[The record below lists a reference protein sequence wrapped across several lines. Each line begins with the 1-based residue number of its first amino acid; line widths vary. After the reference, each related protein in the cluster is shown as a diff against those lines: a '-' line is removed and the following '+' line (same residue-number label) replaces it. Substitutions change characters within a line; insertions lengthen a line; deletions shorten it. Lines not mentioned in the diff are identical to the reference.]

1 VGTFW
6 HDLRYTIRV
15 LTRDRGFTAV
25 AVLSL
30 ALGIGA
36 NTAVF
41 TLINALLLRNLP
53 VQHPERLVEL
63 SSVRRDGKIP
73 FSYPTFREVERGQ
86 RVFPGLIGWSP
97 GGMYNV
103 ELNGALSQE
112 HVSAVTGNYY
122 SELGVTPLLGRLL
135 TPEDVNPR
143 NGSTSQVAVLD
154 YEFWQRRFGGN
165 PNVVGQGIRIE
176 GQLFTVL
183 GVTRKWF
190 AGMTPGEPPEVTIPI
205 TAQPLIWGRSLLQGL
220 DDRSLLWVFATG
232 RLKYGITIEQARAQ
246 LQSFWP
252 EVLAA
257 TAPTQTPGLRL
268 QTFLSMGLDVAPAAT
283 GIARDLRSKFTR
295 PLYVLLGIVGLILI
309 VACVNLANLMLARAA
324 ARSHEMSVRVAL
336 GASRWI
342 LARQA
347 LTESLTLSLAGA
359 LLGLAFAYWG
369 SRFLVSLMAQAYL
382 APLTF
387 DLRPDLR
394 VLALTAGAAI
404 LTGILFGLAPAWR
417 ASREDP
423 AAALQQGARG
433 ATGGV
438 GRLSKALIVAQIAL
452 SLVLLAGAGL
462 LGRSFERL
470 SSVDFGFQ
478 KENLLEVTLNPKPGA
493 YQGLDVNAYRM
504 QMITRIASLPG
515 VRSVGFSDNSVPDP
529 EGWRYTAAAMSGD
542 PSASPEAMANL
553 ATISPGF
560 FRTLGIALLRGRDF
574 EWTDD
579 EHHPHLAIVSANLA
593 ARLFPNGNAIGQRIR
608 FGVTPE
614 LQNLEIVGIAS
625 DARVFDL
632 RDASAPIAYVSGLQ
646 YPKGSQWGFL
656 FVRTNE
662 SPESIA
668 RPLADEIELLGDE
681 YASRARTVAQVTGQ
695 FLVPE
700 RVTAVLSGFFAVLAL
715 LLASIGLYGLM
726 SYAVARRT
734 REIGIRVALGAERQ
748 NILWIVLR
756 ETLVLALLG
765 LAIGVPCTLAASRL
779 VAGMLFGVSA
789 NDLPTMAA
797 ASLLLLVVALFAG
810 YLPARRAMGVAPV
823 VALRHE

>member
-6 HDLRYTIRV
+6 HDLRYTVRV

-53 VQHPERLVEL
+53 VRQPERLVEL

-73 FSYPTFREVERGQ
+73 FSFPMFREIERGQ
-86 RVFPGLIGWSP
+86 RVFSGLIGWSP
-97 GGMYNV
+97 GEMYNV
-103 ELNGALSQE
+103 EVNGVLSQE
-112 HVSAVTGNYY
+112 HVRAVTGNYY
-122 SELGVTPLLGRLL
+122 SELGVSPLLGRLI
-135 TPEDVNPR
+135 TPEDVNPH
-143 NGSTSQVAVLD
+143 NGSTSQVAVLG
-154 YEFWQRRFGGN
+154 YEFWQSGFGGALD
-165 PNVVGQGIRIE
+165 VVGKSIRIE
-176 GQLFTVL
+176 GQRFTIL
-183 GVTRKWF
+183 GITRKWF

-205 TAQPLIWGRSLLQGL
+205 TAQPLIWGRSVQVL
-220 DDRSLLWVFATG
+220 DDHSLLWVFATG
-232 RLKYGITIEQARAQ
+232 RLKEGVEIEQARAQ

-252 EVLAA
+252 DVLAA

-268 QTFLSMGLDVAPAAT
+268 QTFLSMGLDIAPAAT
-283 GIARDLRSKFTR
+283 GIAKDLRPKFTR
-295 PLYVLLGIVGLILI
+295 PLYVLLGIVGLILV

-324 ARSHEMSVRVAL
+324 ARSQEMSVRVAL

-342 LARQA
+342 LARQV

-394 VLALTAGAAI
+394 VLALTAGTAI

-417 ASREDP
+417 ASRENP
-423 AAALQQGARG
+423 AAAMQQGARG
-433 ATGGV
+433 AAGGV
-438 GRLSKALIVAQIAL
+438 GRLGKALIVTQIAL

-478 KENLLEVTLNPKPGA
+478 KEHLLEITLNPKPGA

-542 PSASPEAMANL
+542 TGASPEAMANL

-560 FRTLGIALLRGRDF
+560 FGTLGIALLRGRDF

-608 FGVTPE
+608 FGVTPD
-614 LQNLEIVGIAS
+614 LQNLEIVGMAS

-668 RPLADEIELLGDE
+668 RPLVNEIELLGHE
-681 YASRARTVAQVTGQ
+681 YVSRTRTVAQVTGQ

-700 RVTAVLSGFFAVLAL
+700 RVTAVLSGFFAGLAL
-715 LLASIGLYGLM
+715 LLAAVGLYGLM

-734 REIGIRVALGAERQ
+734 REIGIRVALGAERE

-756 ETLVLALLG
+756 ETLALALFG
-765 LAIGVPCTLAASRL
+765 LAIGVPCALAASRL
-779 VAGMLFGVSA
+779 VAGMLFGVSP
-789 NDLPTMAA
+789 NDLSTMAA
-797 ASLLLLVVALFAG
+797 VCVLLLIVALVAG
-810 YLPARRAMGVAPV
+810 YLPARRASEIDPMI
-823 VALRHE
+823 ALRHE

>member
-6 HDLRYTIRV
+6 HDLRYTVRV

-25 AVLSL
+25 ALLSL
-30 ALGIGA
+30 SLGIGA

-41 TLINALLLRNLP
+41 TLINALLLQNLP
-53 VQHPERLVEL
+53 VRHPERLVEL

-73 FSYPTFREVERGQ
+73 FSYPTFRELERGQ
-86 RVFPGLIGWSP
+86 RGFSGLMGWSP
-97 GGMYNV
+97 GGTYNV
-103 ELNGALSQE
+103 EVNGVLSQE

-122 SELGVTPLLGRLL
+122 SELGVSPFLGRFI

-154 YEFWQRRFGGN
+154 YEFWQRRFGGK

-176 GQLFTVL
+176 GQPFTVL

-190 AGMTPGEPPEVTIPI
+190 AGMTPGAPPEVTIPI
-205 TAQPLIWGRSLLQGL
+205 TAQPLIWGRSL

-232 RLKYGITIEQARAQ
+232 RLKDGITIEQARAQ

-283 GIARDLRSKFTR
+283 GIAKDLRSKFTR
-295 PLYVLLGIVGLILI
+295 PLYVLLGIVGLILV
-309 VACVNLANLMLARAA
+309 VACVNLANLILARAA

-342 LARQA
+342 LARQV
-347 LTESLTLSLAGA
+347 LTESLTLSVAGG

-369 SRFLVSLMAQAYL
+369 SRFLVTLMAQAYL
-382 APLTF
+382 APLTL

-394 VLALTAGAAI
+394 VLALNAGTAI
-404 LTGILFGLAPAWR
+404 LTGILFGVAPAWC

-423 AAALQQGARG
+423 SAALQRGARG

-462 LGRSFERL
+462 LVRSFERL

-478 KENLLEVTLNPKPGA
+478 KENLLEITLNPKPGA

-542 PSASPEAMANL
+542 TGASPEAMANL

-632 RDASAPIAYVSGLQ
+632 RDASAPVAYVSGLQ
-646 YPKGSQWGFL
+646 YAKGSQWGYL
-656 FVRTNE
+656 FVRANE

-668 RPLADEIELLGDE
+668 RALADEIELLGHE
-681 YASRARTVAQVTGQ
+681 YVSRTRTVAQVTGQ

-700 RVTAVLSGFFAVLAL
+700 RVTAVLSGFFAGLAL
-715 LLASIGLYGLM
+715 LLASVGLYGLM

-734 REIGIRVALGAERQ
+734 REIGIRVALGAARE

-756 ETLVLALLG
+756 ETLALALLG
-765 LAIGVPCTLAASRL
+765 LAIGVPCALAASRL
-779 VAGMLFGVSA
+779 VAGMLFGVSP
-789 NDLPTMAA
+789 NDLSTMAVV
-797 ASLLLLVVALFAG
+797 SVLLLIVALVAG
-810 YLPARRAMGVAPV
+810 YFPARRASVIDPT
-823 VALRHE
+823 VALRSE

>member
-1 VGTFW
+1 METFW
-6 HDLRYTIRV
+6 HDLRYTVRV

-53 VQHPERLVEL
+53 VPHPERLVEL

-73 FSYPTFREVERGQ
+73 FSYPTFRELERGQ
-86 RVFPGLIGWSP
+86 RVFSGLIGWSP
-97 GGMYNV
+97 GGTYNV
-103 ELNGALSQE
+103 EVNGVHSQE

-122 SELGVTPLLGRLL
+122 SELGVSPFLGRLI

-176 GQLFTVL
+176 GQLFTVI

-190 AGMTPGEPPEVTIPI
+190 AGMTPGAPPEVSIPI
-205 TAQPLIWGRSLLQGL
+205 TAQPLIWARSL
-220 DDRSLLWVFATG
+220 DDRSLLWVFGTG
-232 RLKYGITIEQARAQ
+232 RLKDGITIDQARAQ

-257 TAPTQTPGLRL
+257 NAPTQTPGLRL

-283 GIARDLRSKFTR
+283 GIAKDLRSKFTR
-295 PLYVLLGIVGLILI
+295 PLYVLLGIVGLILV

-336 GASRWI
+336 GASRWM
-342 LARQA
+342 LARQV

-359 LLGLAFAYWG
+359 LPGLALAYWG

-394 VLALTAGAAI
+394 VLALTAGTAI

-423 AAALQQGARG
+423 SFVLQQNARSS
-433 ATGGV
+433 AGGV
-438 GRLSKALIVAQIAL
+438 GRLSKALIVTQVAL
-452 SLVLLAGAGL
+452 SVVLLVGAGL
-462 LGRSFERL
+462 LVGSFERL
-470 SSVDFGFQ
+470 SSIEFGFQ
-478 KENLLEVTLNPKPGA
+478 KENLLEITLNHRPGGYQDLDMDA
-493 YQGLDVNAYRM
+493 YNTELIR
-504 QMITRIASLPG
+504 RISSLPG
-515 VRSVGFSDNSVPDP
+515 VSSVGFSDSSVPNP
-529 EGWRYTAAAMSGD
+529 EGWRYTTAAMSGD
-542 PSASPEAMANL
+542 SSARADLMANL
-553 ATISPGF
+553 AIISPGF
-560 FRTLGIALLRGRDF
+560 FRTLGITLLRGRDF
-574 EWTDD
+574 EWADD
-579 EHHPHLAIVSANLA
+579 DHHPHLAIVSNSLA
-593 ARLFPNGNAIGQRIR
+593 ARLFPGGNAIGQRIR

-614 LQNLEIVGIAS
+614 LQDLEIVGIAS

-632 RDASAPIAYVSGLQ
+632 RDTSAPVVYVSGLQ
-646 YPKGSQWGFL
+646 LPKGSQWSFL

-662 SPESIA
+662 PPEAIA
-668 RPLADEIELLGDE
+668 RPLVNAIELLGRE
-681 YASRARTVAQVTGQ
+681 YVSRTRTVAQVADQ

-700 RVTAVLSGFFAVLAL
+700 RVTAVLSGFFAALAL
-715 LLASIGLYGLM
+715 LLASVGLYGLM
-726 SYAVARRT
+726 AYAVARRT
-734 REIGIRVALGAERQ
+734 REIGIRVALGAKRE
-748 NILWIVLR
+748 NILRMVLR
-756 ETLVLALLG
+756 ETLALALLG
-765 LAIGVPCTLAASRL
+765 LALGVPCALAASRL
-779 VAGMLFGVSA
+779 IASMLFGVSPS
-789 NDLPTMAA
+789 DLPTMAA
-797 ASLLLLVVALFAG
+797 VSLLLLIVALVAG
-810 YLPARRAMGVAPV
+810 YLPARRASRVDTM
-823 VALRHE
+823 VALRYE

>member
-1 VGTFW
+1 MGTFW
-6 HDLRYTIRV
+6 HDLRYTVRV
-15 LTRDRGFTAV
+15 LTRNRGFTAV
-25 AVLSL
+25 ALLSL

-53 VQHPERLVEL
+53 VRHPERLVEL

-73 FSYPTFREVERGQ
+73 FSYPTFREIERGQ
-86 RVFPGLIGWSP
+86 RVFSGLIGWSP
-97 GGMYNV
+97 GGIYNV
-103 ELNGALSQE
+103 EVNGVLSQE
-112 HVSAVTGNYY
+112 HVRAVTGIYY
-122 SELGVTPLLGRLL
+122 SELGVSPLLGRLI
-135 TPEDVNPR
+135 TPEDVNPH
-143 NGSTSQVAVLD
+143 NGSTSQVAVLG
-154 YEFWQRRFGGN
+154 YEFWQSRFGGAQD
-165 PNVVGQGIRIE
+165 VVGRSIRIE
-176 GQLFTVL
+176 GQPFTVL

-205 TAQPLIWGRSLLQGL
+205 TAQALIWGRSVQGL

-232 RLKYGITIEQARAQ
+232 RLKDGITIEQARAQ

-252 EVLAA
+252 DVLAA

-283 GIARDLRSKFTR
+283 GIAKDLRSKFTR
-295 PLYVLLGIVGLILI
+295 PLYVLLGIVGLILV

-336 GASRWI
+336 GASRWV
-342 LARQA
+342 LARQV

-394 VLALTAGAAI
+394 VLALTGGAAI

-423 AAALQQGARG
+423 SFVLQQNARSS
-433 ATGGV
+433 AGGI
-438 GRLSKALIVAQIAL
+438 GRLSKALIVTQIAL
-452 SLVLLAGAGL
+452 SVVLLVGAGL
-462 LGRSFERL
+462 LVGSFERL
-470 SSVDFGFQ
+470 SSIEFGFQ
-478 KENLLEVTLNPKPGA
+478 KENLLEIALNHRPGG
-493 YQGLDVNAYRM
+493 YQDLDMNAYHTQLIR
-504 QMITRIASLPG
+504 RISGLPG
-515 VRSVGFSDNSVPDP
+515 VRSVGFSDGSVPNP

-542 PSASPEAMANL
+542 SSAPADLMANL
-553 ATISPGF
+553 AIISPGF

-579 EHHPHLAIVSANLA
+579 EHHPHLAIVSNSLA
-593 ARLFPNGNAIGQRIR
+593 THLFPGGNAVGQRIR

-614 LQNLEIVGIAS
+614 LQNLQIVAIAS

-632 RDASAPIAYVSGLQ
+632 RDTSAPVVYVSGLQ
-646 YPKGSQWGFL
+646 LPKGFQSGFL

-662 SPESIA
+662 SPEAIA
-668 RPLADEIELLGDE
+668 RPLADEIELLGHE
-681 YASRARTVAQVTGQ
+681 YVSRTRTVAQVAGQ

-700 RVTAVLSGFFAVLAL
+700 RVTAVLSGFFAALAL
-715 LLASIGLYGLM
+715 LLASVGLYGLM
-726 SYAVARRT
+726 SYAVVRRM
-734 REIGIRVALGAERQ
+734 REIGIRVALGAKRE
-748 NILWIVLR
+748 NILWMVLR
-756 ETLVLALLG
+756 ETLALALLG
-765 LAIGVPCTLAASRL
+765 LALGVPCALAGSQL
-779 VAGMLFGVSA
+779 IAGMLFGVSP

-797 ASLLLLVVALFAG
+797 VSLLLLVVALVAG
-810 YLPARRAMGVAPV
+810 YLPARSASAIEPM
-823 VALRHE
+823 VALRSE